1 MIYIV
6 TINNKKYEVE
16 VEKGQAAILS
26 TTDIAAPEVVHV
38 KSNTA
43 AAPAQAAPIP
53 VQAAPA
59 VAVTTGGGE
68 AVKAPMPGTMLEV
81 KITAGSKVKKGSVLF
96 ILEAMKMENEIIAPF
111 DGTIE
116 QINTVKGSAVSTGDV
131 LAVIRQ

>member
-26 TTDIAAPEVVHV
+26 TTDVAAPEAVHV

-43 AAPAQAAPIP
+43 AAPNQAAPIP

-59 VAVTTGGGE
+59 AAVTTGGGE
-68 AVKAPMPGTMLEV
+68 AVKAPMPGTILEV